1 MSLFMQNNYFGK
13 CWHVLKFPT
22 PRSAAHQGLVLKSM
36 PDALHA
42 TAVAGLVDDVANRT
56 GFHLSTGAVTTTFLL
71 NVRDDPLLS
80 PFLHSLLHTLPP
92 ALPLL
97 LPLHTH
103 TLPLSPFSSSL
114 LHTHLCS
121 LPLGQR

>member
-1 MSLFMQNNYFGK
+1 
-13 CWHVLKFPT
+13 
-22 PRSAAHQGLVLKSM
+22 M

-56 GFHLSTGAVTTTFLL
+56 GFHLGTGAVTTTFLL

-80 PFLHSLLHTLPP
+80 PFLLSL
-92 ALPLL
+92 
-97 LPLHTH
+97 
-103 TLPLSPFSSSL
+103 SL
-114 LHTHLCS
+114 LHTHPPSPFFSLSTHPPSLSPPSPPLCYTPTFAPS